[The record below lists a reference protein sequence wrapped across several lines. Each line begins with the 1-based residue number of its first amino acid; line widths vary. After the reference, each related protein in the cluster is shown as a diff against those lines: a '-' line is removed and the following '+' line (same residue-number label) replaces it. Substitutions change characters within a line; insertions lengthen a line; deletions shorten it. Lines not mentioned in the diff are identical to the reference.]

1 MASQNCQA
9 VFQNLLL
16 HKRRKLCFKLLLLNG
31 SISQTLEKPCVHVF
45 HNVVASVCLV
55 IHALL
60 YIILQSFCLQD

>member
-31 SISQTLEKPCVHVF
+31 SLSQTLKKPCVHAF
-45 HNVVASVCLV
+45 RNVVASVCLV
-55 IHALL
+55 IHALP
-60 YIILQSFCLQD
+60 YINLKPFCLQD